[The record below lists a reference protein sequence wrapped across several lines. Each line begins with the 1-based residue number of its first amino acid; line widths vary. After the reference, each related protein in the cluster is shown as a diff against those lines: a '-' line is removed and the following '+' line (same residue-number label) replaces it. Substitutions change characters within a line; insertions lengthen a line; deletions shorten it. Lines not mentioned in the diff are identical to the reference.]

1 MELNQFLP
9 PTSSD
14 DICLLFC
21 LILLLWC
28 VLSRPGPAAVR
39 PAGYELQWGGPHC
52 RPADHPA
59 HPQLQGR
66 AQAPRQGLTQSGKQ
80 TNVEKSNEVNWD
92 IVEDVV
98 AEKWKYVG

>member
-39 PAGYELQWGGPHC
+39 PAGYELRRWGPHC

-66 AQAPRQGLTQSGKQ
+66 AQAPRQGCRQKLTI
-80 TNVEKSNEVNWD
+80 NLRKSNKGNWD

-98 AEKWKYVG
+98 AEKFEHSGE